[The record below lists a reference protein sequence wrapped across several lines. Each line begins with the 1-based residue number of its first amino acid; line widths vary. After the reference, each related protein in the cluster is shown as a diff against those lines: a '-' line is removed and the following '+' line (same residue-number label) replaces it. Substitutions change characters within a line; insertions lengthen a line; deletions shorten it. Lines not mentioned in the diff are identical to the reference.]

1 MKNIFKKYKFVFFV
15 PSFLII
21 LGIFGEKDK
30 NYYGEYKT
38 HKYYKYLDEVGK
50 KIMDSVD
57 NSKKIIYI
65 PQENTPFCKSN
76 SDYAGYVNFPYKKVS
91 EFGIC
96 TYRIMKGSDYKNI
109 SFNLNSVVRH
119 EAMHSAQFCRFPGL
133 IALKPIGIDQKYLMP
148 YKKYVPNE
156 GIYKDIPYEQ
166 KIGELEAYYGEDNP
180 YLVLSKLN
188 QFCY

>member
-1 MKNIFKKYKFVFFV
+1 MKNILKKYKFVIFT
-15 PSFLII
+15 SFLIYFGL
-21 LGIFGEKDK
+21 LGAKAQ
-30 NYYGEYKT
+30 NYYGDYKS
-38 HKYYKYLDEVGK
+38 HKYYKYLDEIGK
-50 KIMDSVD
+50 KIIDRVD

-76 SDYAGYVNFPYKKVS
+76 PDYWGYVNWPYEKVT

-96 TYRIMKGSDYKNI
+96 TYRIMKESDYKNI
-109 SFNLNSVVRH
+109 SFNLNNVIRH

-133 IALKPIGIDQKYLMP
+133 IALKPIGIDLKYLMP
-148 YKKYVPNE
+148 YEKYVPNE
-156 GIYKDIPYEQ
+156 GIYKGIPYEQ

-180 YLVLSKLN
+180 YFVLSKLN

>member
-1 MKNIFKKYKFVFFV
+1 MKNILNKSKFLIFI
-15 PSFLII
+15 SFLIY
-21 LGIFGEKDK
+21 LGFLGAKDQ
-30 NYYGEYKT
+30 NYYGEYKS

-50 KIMDSVD
+50 KIMDRVD

-119 EAMHSAQFCRFPGL
+119 EAMHSAQFCRFPEL
-133 IALKPIGIDQKYLMP
+133 IALKPIGIDLKYLMP
-148 YKKYVPNE
+148 YKKFVPNE

-180 YLVLSKLN
+180 YMVLSKLN
-188 QFCY
+188 QLCY